1 MYKSK
6 VNIMANKDLF
16 KQAIADA
23 KSIREAA
30 IANAKLALE
39 ESLTPQLKELLA
51 QRLTEMEEE
60 DAPAT
65 VISEE
70 EVAEEVQE
78 ETLEEAIGS
87 DGLTAVA
94 EAEEE
99 HSEEGEVEGDEAG
112 EEAEVDSE
120 ESEDEAE
127 EEVGEMSVDDLK
139 DLIRDVL
146 MQVMGDQEQEQED
159 ELGADA
165 EDMGAED
172 MTAVTDT
179 EINIDE
185 LMAELA
191 TLNSPEGPTAHGN
204 ILEMEE
210 GVDPLME
217 AAIEEMTKEFSV
229 KAENYMNKLAERQ
242 NCSVMELVKKLAR
255 FGSKSEMKQVAK
267 MVNDATTLGEATFYE
282 IVSKLTSDNTH
293 NDVDSNMEERQVD
306 EVVFTSGL
314 ITLISALTGIMLF
327 LGKATSADQ
336 AEAKAK
342 ELLAK
347 VEAGKTLT
355 DDEKALVDKATA
367 IKAPGVF
374 DKVTSGLRGLA
385 NAMGTNKATKTGT
398 FEEGSYDLSEA
409 LSTIETLRNDLNE
422 TNLLNAKLLYV
433 NKVFKASNLSESQK
447 ASVIA
452 AFDKAE
458 TVKEVKL
465 VYETVSE
472 NVSSVGKKE
481 VVREAKGFASA
492 AAGISTKPGVI
503 TETNQAVLRMQKLAG
518 IIK

>member
-1 MYKSK
+1 
-6 VNIMANKDLF
+6 MANKDLF

-99 HSEEGEVEGDEAG
+99 HSEEGEVEGDETG
-112 EEAEVDSE
+112 KKAEVDSE

-127 EEVGEMSVDDLK
+127 EEVGEMSVEDLK

-146 MQVMGDQEQEQED
+146 MQVMGDREQGQED
-159 ELGADA
+159 DLEADA
-165 EDMGAED
+165 MTMAGDD

-191 TLNSPEGPTAHGN
+191 LINDPKGSTSHGN
-204 ILEMEE
+204 ILEIEE
-210 GVDPLME
+210 AQDPLREEAIAEIKKHMKPATME
-217 AAIEEMTKEFSV
+217 SMRR
-229 KAENYMNKLAERQ
+229 Y
-242 NCSVMELVKKLAR
+242 
-255 FGSKSEMKQVAK
+255 
-267 MVNDATTLGEATFYE
+267 
-282 IVSKLTSDNTH
+282 
-293 NDVDSNMEERQVD
+293 
-306 EVVFTSGL
+306 
-314 ITLISALTGIMLF
+314 
-327 LGKATSADQ
+327 
-336 AEAKAK
+336 AEAKHMDVHEVLGKMAEYGTTAEVKKVAELLGAAEALGEGAYHKIMERLTSELNHTPAMDEMIDFETAASLPLATKIISMAIPVVAALLGLGYAAVKDKLEKGGAEAAELMKQAEEKAK
-342 ELLAK
+342 E
-347 VEAGKTLT
+347 VNQGM
-355 DDEKALVDKATA
+355 D
-367 IKAPGVF
+367 
-374 DKVTSGLRGLA
+374 
-385 NAMGTNKATKTGT
+385 
-398 FEEGSYDLSEA
+398 
-409 LSTIETLRNDLNE
+409 TLRNDLNE

-447 ASVIA
+447 ASIIA